1 MLRRVSMRPLVL
13 SGFMAAG
20 KSTVG
25 RLVAGR
31 AGVECVDLDA
41 VIEARAGASVSGL
54 FAEVGE
60 AGFRRLEAEALDAE
74 LSRGRAGVIAVGGG
88 ALLDR
93 ERRLAVLERAIVVT
107 LRARPEELA
116 RRALAQG
123 GRPLLE
129 GLGGPALV
137 QRVRSLL
144 GARAEAY
151 AECHASVD
159 TDGLDAE
166 EIAREVE
173 GVWRRAPIAVAAGAR
188 SYAVEIGSG
197 IAGGRVAELVG
208 RPSRVLVVTDDRV
221 GPLHAREMERALAAV
236 APTGLVTLPAGE
248 VHKDLGSVRRVLEAA
263 LGAEC
268 DRASVFVGVGGGV
281 VTDVCGFAAACFFRG
296 VEWVAVPTTLLAMVD
311 AAVGGKTGV
320 DVGRAKNAAGAF
332 HQPRA
337 VACDLALAAT
347 EPQRGHV
354 SALAEV
360 AKAGLV
366 GDAELFE
373 LLEREPGKVLG
384 RDPGLV
390 EECVRRS
397 VAVKASVVGR
407 DEREGG
413 LRAVLNLGHTMG
425 HALEAAGGFERWTHG
440 EAVALGLVAAVRFGV
455 ARGLTPVVVA
465 DRVVAALAALGLP
478 VTVEG
483 GAVRAAADQ
492 VGADKKRAGADVRM
506 VFVRGVGE
514 VSVERVPLEELRGW
528 MRAGGAA

>member
-1 MLRRVSMRPLVL
+1 MRPLVL

-25 RLVAGR
+25 RRVAER
-31 AGVECVDLDA
+31 VGVEWVDLDR
-41 VIEARAGASVSGL
+41 VIEERAGGTVSGL
-54 FAEVGE
+54 FAERGE
-60 AGFRRLEAEALDAE
+60 AGFRRLEAEGLEEE
-74 LSRGRAGVIAVGGG
+74 LSRGRAVVIAVGGG
-88 ALLDR
+88 ALLER
-93 ERRLAVLERAIVVT
+93 ERRLGVLERAVVVT

-129 GLGGPALV
+129 GVSGGELE
-137 QRVRSLL
+137 QRVRVLL
-144 GARAEAY
+144 EARATAY

-159 TDGLDAE
+159 TDGVDLE
-166 EIAREVE
+166 EVAGRVE
-173 GVWRRAPIAVAAGAR
+173 AVWRRAPIAVAAGAR
-188 SYAVEIGSG
+188 SYTVEIGSG
-197 IAGGRVAELVG
+197 MASARVAELVG
-208 RPSRVLVVTDDRV
+208 RPSRLLVVTDDRV
-221 GPLHAREMERALAAV
+221 GPLHAREIERALESV
-236 APTGLVTLPAGE
+236 APTRSVALVAGE
-248 VHKDLGSVRRVLEAA
+248 VHKRLGAVERVLEAA

-268 DRASVFVGVGGGV
+268 DRTSVFVGVGGGV

-320 DVGRAKNAAGAF
+320 DVGSAKNAAGAF
-332 HQPRA
+332 HQPRG

-360 AKAGLV
+360 VKTGLV
-366 GDAELFE
+366 GDAGLFE
-373 LLEREPGKVLG
+373 LLERDPARVIAREPAV
-384 RDPGLV
+384 V

-440 EAVALGLVAAVRFGV
+440 EAVALGLVAALRFGV
-455 ARGLTPVVVA
+455 ERGITPAGVA
-465 DRVVAALAALGLP
+465 DRVVAVLASLGLP
-478 VTVEG
+478 VTIEVE
-483 GAVRAAADQ
+483 ALRAAADW
-492 VGADKKRAGADVRM
+492 VGADKKRAGAEVRM

-514 VSVERVPLEELRGW
+514 VRAERIALGELCRW
-528 MRAGGAA
+528 MRAGGAG